1 MAFGSH
7 ACVARAAPRVR
18 RRPPDLGGQDP
29 VRHTRAPK
37 NTHEAT
43 VISAHMY
50 FGNDPTIIPDPTR
63 PTRRPNHSTHQPP
76 PIDTLFK
83 LGGLVF
89 PRCSQLVCWARPGSN
104 QKEGHRVVACSH
116 LCLRRSSP
124 TPFLRIMQKPW
135 DPQLHLGNTGLPMPA
150 IDKSKPN
157 TQAGNI
163 GSRLP
168 VALLDLHQVF
178 IFAWSP
184 HLGT

>member
-1 MAFGSH
+1 MAFSSH

-76 PIDTLFK
+76 PIDTLFPV
-83 LGGLVF
+83 LLVALHEQCWVLPLLLLSISFPPLCSQGVF
-89 PRCSQLVCWARPGSN
+89 PACVLGLFLSHFVSCRPWQSL
-104 QKEGHRVVACSH
+104 AA
-116 LCLRRSSP
+116 LRRVRP
-124 TPFLRIMQKPW
+124 EGFHN
-135 DPQLHLGNTGLPMPA
+135 HLP
-150 IDKSKPN
+150 S
-157 TQAGNI
+157 
-163 GSRLP
+163 
-168 VALLDLHQVF
+168 
-178 IFAWSP
+178 FAP
-184 HLGT
+184 